1 MYSIPHLVTGGI
13 PDLEDPGAGH
23 DPLEL
28 GLLVEDGTAVGT
40 IALLHVDAGRVRLL
54 EKLTHV
60 ADRLESLHQEA
71 RVVNLLETDDVRREP
86 EDLLDHP
93 PSPVLPVQAERRTP
107 DEPVTLHSKSL
118 E

>member
-28 GLLVEDGTAVGT
+28 GLLVEDGTAVRS

-71 RVVNLLETDDVRREP
+71 RVVNLLETDHVRREP

-93 PSPVLPVQAERRTP
+93 PPPVLPVQTERGTP
-107 DEPVTLHSKSL
+107 DEPVTLHSKSW